1 MFLQLWPPVCQHGE
15 RGGGGESWDSGMWS
29 LEAHLPDGEGGP
41 EGTCAPEETL
51 TSWAPAL
58 LPAWQEWPVVRWG
71 KHLRTRLLAPGEMK
85 LASDICPH
93 NPSLSPRFYVRGFLK
108 GTGVLRR
115 AGVQSC
121 RQRSQAPDRRG
132 ELQEPLCRTR
142 APHGCTCQ
150 RAPPPAA
157 VLCGEGTGR
166 EPPWETSQNQGRVMG
181 LRWGCGLGHKPKK
194 GLNF

>member
-1 MFLQLWPPVCQHGE
+1 M
-15 RGGGGESWDSGMWS
+15 RS
-29 LEAHLPDGEGGP
+29 LEAHLLDGEGGP

-51 TSWAPAL
+51 TSWNPAL

-93 NPSLSPRFYVRGFLK
+93 NPSFPPHFCLCERLSERDWGAGK
-108 GTGVLRR
+108 G
-115 AGVQSC
+115 GVQSS
-121 RQRSQAPDRRG
+121 RQRSQAPDCRG

-142 APHGCTCQ
+142 APHGYTC
-150 RAPPPAA
+150 RGAPPPAA

-166 EPPWETSQNQGRVMG
+166 ELPWETCQNQGRGLG
-181 LRWGCGLGHKPKK
+181 LRQGCGLGHKPKK